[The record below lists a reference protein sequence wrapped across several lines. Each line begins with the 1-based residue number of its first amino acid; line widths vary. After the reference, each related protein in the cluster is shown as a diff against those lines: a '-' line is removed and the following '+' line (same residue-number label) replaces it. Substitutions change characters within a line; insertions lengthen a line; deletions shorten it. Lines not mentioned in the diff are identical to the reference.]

1 MKKWKNCQNVL
12 FVYFYMKKC
21 QELPADHQADGSG
34 LWTTCW
40 EPLVYKITNINNKI
54 KSNKKTIK
62 SQLPITPMAVMD
74 LINDPEQWRSFICT
88 HICQMTGISIPKLMM
103 MKLIMNWCPWWSM
116 QWGNREEQ
124 RSPASRILWVKN
136 AHWLDVARHDRRC
149 CVKAV
154 TVVSRPLVTRVTAHW
169 HTKRIITIIIIIHY
183 NYNYYRLLYYY
194 T

>member
-1 MKKWKNCQNVL
+1 
-12 FVYFYMKKC
+12 MKKC

-34 LWTTCW
+34 LWTTSW

-88 HICQMTGISIPKLMM
+88 HICQMTGISIHKLMM

-116 QWGNREEQ
+116 QWGNRRAALTCFSYPLSQE
-124 RSPASRILWVKN
+124 RSLTRCRSSWPKMLRQSRDRGVAASRD
-136 AHWLDVARHDRRC
+136 ACD
-149 CVKAV
+149 
-154 TVVSRPLVTRVTAHW
+154 RPLTHKT
-169 HTKRIITIIIIIHY
+169 
-183 NYNYYRLLYYY
+183 NYHNYYYHTL
-194 T
+194 